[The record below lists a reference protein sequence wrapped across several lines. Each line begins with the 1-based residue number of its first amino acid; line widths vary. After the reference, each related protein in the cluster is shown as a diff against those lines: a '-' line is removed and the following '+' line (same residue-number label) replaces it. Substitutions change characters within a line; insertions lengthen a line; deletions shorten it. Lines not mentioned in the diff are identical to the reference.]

1 MKTTTYSTIV
11 FFAALLSF
19 VACKNDKNT
28 TPTNMEANSKYEYQT
43 VANDPMGV
51 KIYTLKNGLKV
62 YMSVYKDAPRIQ
74 TFIATRAGSKNDP
87 ADATGL
93 AHYLEHML
101 FKGSSKI
108 GALDWEKEK
117 VMLQDISNLYEE
129 HFKANPEQ
137 RKLIYK
143 KIDSLSN
150 AAAKLVA
157 SNEYDKLISSL
168 GAKGT
173 NAFTSLDQTVYV
185 NDIPS
190 NELERWLQV
199 ESERFS
205 ELVLRLFHTELE
217 AVYEE
222 FNIGQNNDGR
232 KVFQAF
238 MSGLL
243 PNHPYGTQTTIGT
256 SEHLKRPSMVKIHEY
271 FKTYYVP
278 NNMAIILAGDFDP
291 DKTIELIEKYFGGY
305 EAKEVPKF
313 EVKVQPEITT
323 PVVKEVFGRER
334 EVLDMGWRLPGA
346 GSEEAMLGEL
356 VSGILSNGKAGLID
370 INLLQK
376 QKIGAGSGAFAWT
389 ANDFSFFGCY
399 GYPIP
404 KQKLEEVKDLFLAE
418 LDKIRKGQFEDWMI
432 DAVVT
437 DLEYQHQ
444 KSLENNQG
452 RAYILLDAFI
462 ADQKWADIA
471 GKYRKMRT
479 VTKEQVMEF
488 ATKHLKNNNCVIVY
502 KREGEDKEIAKV
514 DKPTI
519 TPVDPPKDTMS
530 VFRTK
535 FEQIASEPIKPVFIN
550 FKEKI
555 QNKKLASGVEL
566 DYIKNE
572 NNATFELN
580 YILDMGSDNDKI
592 LPIAVRYLQYL
603 GTNKYSSE
611 QLQQEFF
618 KLGVS
623 FDVYA
628 SAEVTYVTLRGLD
641 RSLEKGVELFEHI
654 LANAK
659 PDAQALA
666 NLIAEIKKERVD
678 VKKDKRQ
685 VLQNAMFNYARYGK
699 SSPFRDV
706 LGFKEM
712 DALTGQQLVNK
723 INDITRYK
731 HTIFY
736 FGTQPIN
743 TVAAVLDKLHKV
755 PATLLDYPA
764 RPDYKEQDNKDNKVV
779 FVPFPDMAQAE
790 IMMVSK
796 GTTGFNLQEDIMSQL
811 YNEYFGSGLSSVVFQ
826 EIREK
831 RALAY
836 SAYAFNSS
844 PRDNRDAHYF
854 RAFVGTQVDKLKDAV
869 PAMKGIIND
878 IPISEEQIKG
888 SVESIIKKIES
899 DRLTRDRIYW
909 TYRATKKRGF
919 DKDLRE
925 ETYNFFSKFSAEN
938 DAIIDEFK
946 KFHSEKIKDRK
957 YTFLVLGDKKRMDTK
972 YLQTLGKFE
981 QLTIDEVYGY

>member
-1 MKTTTYSTIV
+1 
-11 FFAALLSF
+11 
-19 VACKNDKNT
+19 
-28 TPTNMEANSKYEYQT
+28 
-43 VANDPMGV
+43 
-51 KIYTLKNGLKV
+51 
-62 YMSVYKDAPRIQ
+62 
-74 TFIATRAGSKNDP
+74 
-87 ADATGL
+87 
-93 AHYLEHML
+93 
-101 FKGSSKI
+101 
-108 GALDWEKEK
+108 
-117 VMLQDISNLYEE
+117 
-129 HFKANPEQ
+129 
-137 RKLIYK
+137 
-143 KIDSLSN
+143 
-150 AAAKLVA
+150 
-157 SNEYDKLISSL
+157 
-168 GAKGT
+168 
-173 NAFTSLDQTVYV
+173 
-185 NDIPS
+185 
-190 NELERWLQV
+190 
-199 ESERFS
+199 
-205 ELVLRLFHTELE
+205 
-217 AVYEE
+217 
-222 FNIGQNNDGR
+222 
-232 KVFQAF
+232 
-238 MSGLL
+238 
-243 PNHPYGTQTTIGT
+243 
-256 SEHLKRPSMVKIHEY
+256 
-271 FKTYYVP
+271 
-278 NNMAIILAGDFDP
+278 
-291 DKTIELIEKYFGGY
+291 
-305 EAKEVPKF
+305 
-313 EVKVQPEITT
+313 
-323 PVVKEVFGRER
+323 
-334 EVLDMGWRLPGA
+334 
-346 GSEEAMLGEL
+346 MLGEL

-659 PDAQALA
+659 PDAQA
-666 NLIAEIKKERVD
+666 
-678 VKKDKRQ
+678 
-685 VLQNAMFNYARYGK
+685 
-699 SSPFRDV
+699 
-706 LGFKEM
+706 
-712 DALTGQQLVNK
+712 
-723 INDITRYK
+723 
-731 HTIFY
+731 
-736 FGTQPIN
+736 
-743 TVAAVLDKLHKV
+743 
-755 PATLLDYPA
+755 
-764 RPDYKEQDNKDNKVV
+764 
-779 FVPFPDMAQAE
+779 
-790 IMMVSK
+790 
-796 GTTGFNLQEDIMSQL
+796 
-811 YNEYFGSGLSSVVFQ
+811 
-826 EIREK
+826 
-831 RALAY
+831 
-836 SAYAFNSS
+836 
-844 PRDNRDAHYF
+844 
-854 RAFVGTQVDKLKDAV
+854 
-869 PAMKGIIND
+869 
-878 IPISEEQIKG
+878 
-888 SVESIIKKIES
+888 
-899 DRLTRDRIYW
+899 
-909 TYRATKKRGF
+909 
-919 DKDLRE
+919 
-925 ETYNFFSKFSAEN
+925 
-938 DAIIDEFK
+938 
-946 KFHSEKIKDRK
+946 
-957 YTFLVLGDKKRMDTK
+957 
-972 YLQTLGKFE
+972 
-981 QLTIDEVYGY
+981 